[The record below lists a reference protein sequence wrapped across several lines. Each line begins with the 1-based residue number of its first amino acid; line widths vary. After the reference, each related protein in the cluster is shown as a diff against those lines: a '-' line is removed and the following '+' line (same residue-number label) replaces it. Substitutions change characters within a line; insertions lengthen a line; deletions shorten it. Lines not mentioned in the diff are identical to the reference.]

1 MYLQQIKKER
11 LINYPSSLLFE
22 IADNPFG
29 CYLTN
34 KCRRKMK
41 IKTYGMLADKR
52 GKVLKK

>member
-1 MYLQQIKKER
+1 MYSQQIKKER

-34 KCRRKMK
+34 KCRRKIK